1 MVKVR
6 ALTLSSCNGVR
17 RVALQGG
24 AGVVGGGVV
33 VSGGVLTDATGPVG
47 DADVLFGGV
56 VGLVEFG
63 GLAVV
68 SGGPVVIGCVVG
80 GATKSGKYCT
90 KVNNSFPFL
99 CRSFNSYQHACFFLQ
114 WLSPT
119 A

>member
-1 MVKVR
+1 MVKIR
-6 ALTLSSCNGVR
+6 ALSLSSCNGVR
-17 RVALQGG
+17 RVALQGSG
-24 AGVVGGGVV
+24 GVVGGGVV

-63 GLAVV
+63 GFAVV
-68 SGGPVVIGCVVG
+68 SGGPVLIGCVVS
-80 GATKSGKYCT
+80 GATKSGKYWT

-114 WLSPT
+114 
-119 A
+119 

>member
-24 AGVVGGGVV
+24 GGVVGGGVV

-47 DADVLFGGV
+47 DGDIMFGRV

-68 SGGPVVIGCVVG
+68 SGGPVVTGCVVG
-80 GATKSGKYCT
+80 GAVGCKTGTNLVNMSGPPT
-90 KVNNSFPFL
+90 FPL
-99 CRSFNSYQHACFFLQ
+99 GL
-114 WLSPT
+114 
-119 A
+119 

>member
-24 AGVVGGGVV
+24 GGVVGGGVV

-47 DADVLFGGV
+47 DADVMFGGV

-80 GATKSGKYCT
+80 GAVVGCKTGT
-90 KVNNSFPFL
+90 NLV
-99 CRSFNSYQHACFFLQ
+99 
-114 WLSPT
+114 
-119 A
+119 